1 MSLSPIARIPLLL
14 SALCLDAPL
23 VAVGWAILISNSKHL
38 HPPTLAALFFAVWAI
53 YLADRIRDSKTD
65 STPDGETVRHQFAEH
80 HRGLMIALFI
90 LAILGGVFAAL
101 SGLQTETI
109 LAGSGV
115 ATATAG
121 YFVIIGWRNQ
131 NPSPRFLP
139 VKEIAIAL
147 CFACGVKIGAGT
159 PHFVEWLTW
168 DTLAL
173 ASLFL
178 TNCLVISKAETSRD
192 RSIDPH
198 AFFCHILN
206 SIRTLDCRPC
216 PAHHRSRIVSR
227 LHILRWR
234 GHLPDHLH
242 GRSCLDQSMA
252 EKTCFLG
259 SGSKRRSPYPAM
271 DRRSF
276 ILTRLTK
283 VATSSLEPRMTGCN
297 GFCISRC
304 HAARRIREPFSS
316 PSRRNSNTRR
326 FP

>member
-1 MSLSPIARIPLLL
+1 MSFSPIARIPLLL

-23 VAVGWAILISNSKHL
+23 VAVGWAILLSNSKHL

-109 LAGSGV
+109 VAGSGV
-115 ATATAG
+115 ATATSG

-198 AFFCHILN
+198 AFF
-206 SIRTLDCRPC
+206 
-216 PAHHRSRIVSR
+216 
-227 LHILRWR
+227 
-234 GHLPDHLH
+234 
-242 GRSCLDQSMA
+242 
-252 EKTCFLG
+252 
-259 SGSKRRSPYPAM
+259 
-271 DRRSF
+271 
-276 ILTRLTK
+276 
-283 VATSSLEPRMTGCN
+283 ATSSTRSELWIVAPALLTIVLGLYLAFT
-297 GFCISRC
+297 FCAGAGICLITCTAGLAWINRWPKKRASWVQ
-304 HAARRIREPFSS
+304 AASDGVLILPWIAVALS
-316 PSRRNSNTRR
+316 
-326 FP
+326 